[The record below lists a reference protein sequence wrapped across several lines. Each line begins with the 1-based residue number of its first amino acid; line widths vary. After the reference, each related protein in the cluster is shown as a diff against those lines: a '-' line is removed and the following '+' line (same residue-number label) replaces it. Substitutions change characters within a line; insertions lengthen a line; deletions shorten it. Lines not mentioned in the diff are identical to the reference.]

1 MISTLSQIFK
11 YTTFVHQYKKE
22 EEREQ
27 KSEPLLYHFQM
38 FGLFFAHSFI
48 HSFINLI
55 YIEISLLKPIEIKIN
70 LNLKLVLLSASSAF
84 QLIYFILNFINFFT
98 TSRVERK
105 LLERDVLVLFFLIL
119 GDPYTAICFQQ
130 K

>member
-1 MISTLSQIFK
+1 
-11 YTTFVHQYKKE
+11 
-22 EEREQ
+22 
-27 KSEPLLYHFQM
+27 
-38 FGLFFAHSFI
+38 
-48 HSFINLI
+48 
-55 YIEISLLKPIEIKIN
+55 LLKPIEIKIN